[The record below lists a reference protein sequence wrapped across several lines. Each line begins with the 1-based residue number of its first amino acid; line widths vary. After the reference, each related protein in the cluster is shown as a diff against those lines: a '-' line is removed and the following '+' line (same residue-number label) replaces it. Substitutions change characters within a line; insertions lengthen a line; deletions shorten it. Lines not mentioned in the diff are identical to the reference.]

1 LPCSVFFRTAKV
13 RTQSETGKFLKKK
26 IIGKPVNRAFF
37 SAFNDRYLP
46 QFQLK
51 AEFSSQMKD
60 FSYITNSHP
69 AFIESLYQEF
79 LKNPSGVD
87 PDLRKF
93 FEGFDFAVA
102 NGSAVAV
109 NGQPVAGTTAIDWM
123 KEVRVYR
130 LILGYRN
137 KGHLLAKT
145 NPIRTRKD
153 RGANLELSFFG
164 LSDADLDTVYQAGN
178 LIGLG
183 ATSLR
188 NILSHLQQSY
198 AGHVGIEFKYISDQK
213 KIDWLTT
220 EMEQRFTN
228 PVTIE
233 KQKRIL
239 EKLNEGV
246 IFEKFLHTKY
256 IGQKRFSLEG
266 GETTIAA
273 LDAIINVS
281 ANNDVQEV
289 VIGMAH
295 RGRLNI
301 LANIMGKTYEQIFS
315 EFEGTAAID
324 QTMGSGDVKYHMG
337 YGSEVQT
344 VDHKA
349 IHLKLMPNPSH
360 LEAVD
365 PVVVG
370 FARAKA
376 DVLYESDFDKLLP
389 ILIHGDAS
397 VAGQGIVYEVLQM
410 SNLRG
415 YYTGGTIHFVIN
427 NQIGFTTDFDDARSA
442 DYCTSAAAM
451 IQAPVLHVNGDDA
464 EAVVKCAEIATR
476 YRQEFNSDIF
486 IDMVCYLR
494 HGHNEGDDPKYTQ
507 PQLYALIDK
516 HQNPR
521 EIYTQFLIE
530 NGEADAQQLAKDMEK
545 KFWGDLQERLDEV
558 KQHPLP
564 YKYQQPEL
572 VWKSLRK
579 ATEEDFDQSP
589 VTAIKEEEIR
599 RVFDSLMKWPEDFKP
614 LKKVEKLLQD
624 KIKLLQTEQKIDW
637 ATAELMAYGSL
648 LVDGKLVRMS
658 GQDVKRGTF
667 SHRHAVLRDEN
678 TNLEYNRLN
687 HFQEKQEKFRI
698 YNSLLSEYGVLGFE
712 YGYAMANPNA
722 LVIWEAQFGDFCN
735 GAQTMID
742 QFIAAGEQKWQRQN
756 GVVMLLP
763 HGYEGQGPEHSSAR
777 MERFLQM
784 CAELNLVVTN
794 ITSAANLFHV
804 FRRQLTWHFR
814 KPLINFSPKANLRNP
829 GTYSHI
835 SEFASSGFK
844 EVIDDN
850 FVTAAAQVKKVLLCS
865 GKLYFEL
872 AEKQQKENRTDIAI
886 VRLEQLYPLPAKQL
900 DALYKKYN
908 KATWFWVQEEPL
920 NMGAAGFLQMNLK
933 SINFGV
939 ISRNASAATATGY
952 AKVHAQEQA
961 EIIDTAFG
969 I

>member
-1 LPCSVFFRTAKV
+1 
-13 RTQSETGKFLKKK
+13 
-26 IIGKPVNRAFF
+26 
-37 SAFNDRYLP
+37 
-46 QFQLK
+46 
-51 AEFSSQMKD
+51 MKD

-79 LKNPSGVD
+79 VKNPAGID
-87 PDLRKF
+87 QDLRKF

-102 NGSAVAV
+102 NHAGAAV
-109 NGQPVAGTTAIDWM
+109 NGQTAVAATAAIDWM
-123 KEVRVYR
+123 KEIRVYR

-145 NPIRTRKD
+145 NPIRPRKD

-188 NILSHLQQSY
+188 NILDHLQKCY
-198 AGHVGIEFKYISDQK
+198 ADKVGIEFKYISDQK
-213 KIDWLTT
+213 KIDWLTN
-220 EMEQRFTN
+220 EMERKFNT
-228 PVTIE
+228 PVPITQ
-233 KQKRIL
+233 KKRIL
-239 EKLNEGV
+239 EKLNQGV
-246 IFEKFLHTKY
+246 MFEKFLHTKY

-273 LDAIINVS
+273 LDAIINV
-281 ANNDVQEV
+281 AGNNDVQEV

-295 RGRLNI
+295 RGRLNV
-301 LANIMGKTYEQIFS
+301 LANVMGKTYEQIFS
-315 EFEGTAAID
+315 EFEGTADID

-344 VDHKA
+344 ADDKH

-376 DVLYESDFDKLLP
+376 DVLYGSDFDRILP
-389 ILIHGDAS
+389 ILVHGDAS

-410 SNLRG
+410 SNLAG

-464 EAVVKCAEIATR
+464 EAAVKCAEIATR

-486 IDMVCYLR
+486 IDMVCYR
-494 HGHNEGDDPKYTQ
+494 KHGHNEGDDPKYTQ

-516 HQNPR
+516 HPNPR
-521 EIYTQFLIE
+521 EIYTQYLME
-530 NGEADAQQLAKDMEK
+530 NGEADAQQLAKEMEK
-545 KFWGDLQERLDEV
+545 KFWADLQERLDEV

-579 ATEEDFDQSP
+579 ATEEDFVASP
-589 VTAIKEEEIR
+589 ATSISEEEVR
-599 RVFDSLMKWPEDFKP
+599 SLFNGLMKWPSDFQP

-624 KIKLLQTEQKIDW
+624 KIKLLETEQKIDW
-637 ATAELMAYGSL
+637 ATAELMAYGSIL
-648 LVDGKLVRMS
+648 CEGNIVRMS

-678 TNLEYNRLN
+678 TNAEYNRLD
-687 HFQEKQEKFRI
+687 HLQEKQAAFRI

-735 GAQTMID
+735 GAQTLID

-794 ITSAANLFHV
+794 ITSSSNLFHA
-804 FRRQLTWHFR
+804 FRRQLTWPFR

-829 GTYSHI
+829 GTYSPV
-835 SEFASSGFK
+835 SEFTTGGFR
-844 EVIDDN
+844 ELIDDA
-850 FVTAAAQVKKVLLCS
+850 FVKDATQVKKVLLCS

-872 AEKQQKENRTDIAI
+872 ADKQQKDNRNDIAI
-886 VRLEQLYPLPAKQL
+886 VRLEQLYPLPYRQI
-900 DALYKKYN
+900 DALYKKYS

-920 NMGAAGFLQMNLK
+920 NMGAASFLQMNLK
-933 SINFGV
+933 NINFGV

-952 AKVHAQEQA
+952 AKVHAQEQS

>member
-1 LPCSVFFRTAKV
+1 MTDICQPVHSKSDV
-13 RTQSETGKFLKKK
+13 QSL
-26 IIGKPVNRAFF
+26 
-37 SAFNDRYLP
+37 D
-46 QFQLK
+46 
-51 AEFSSQMKD
+51 MKD

-69 AFIESLYQEF
+69 AYIESLYQEF
-79 LKNPSGVD
+79 VQNPDAID
-87 PDLRKF
+87 PDMKKF

-102 NGSAVAV
+102 SGSTSNTAS
-109 NGQPVAGTTAIDWM
+109 NGQSIAPTDGIDWM
-123 KEVRVYR
+123 KEIRVYR

-153 RGANLELSFFG
+153 RGANLDLSFFG
-164 LSDADLDTVYQAGN
+164 LSEADLNTTYQAGN

-183 ATSLR
+183 ATTLK
-188 NILSHLQQSY
+188 NILTHLERCY
-198 AGHVGIEFKYISDQK
+198 ASHVGIEFKYISDQK
-213 KIDWLTT
+213 KIDWITN
-220 EMEQRFTN
+220 EMEKQFIQ
-228 PVTIE
+228 PLPLE
-233 KQKRIL
+233 KKKRIL
-239 EKLNEGV
+239 EKLNQGV
-246 IFEKFLHTKY
+246 MFEKFLHTKY

-273 LDAIINVS
+273 LDAIINVA

-295 RGRLNI
+295 RGRLNV

-315 EFEGTAAID
+315 EFEGTAVMD

-337 YGSEVQT
+337 YGSEIQT
-344 VDHKA
+344 PENKT

-376 DVLYESDFDKLLP
+376 DVLYDSDFDKILP

-442 DYCTSAAAM
+442 DYCTSVAAM
-451 IQAPVLHVNGDDA
+451 VQAPVLHVNGDDA

-486 IDMVCYLR
+486 IDMVCYR
-494 HGHNEGDDPKYTQ
+494 KHGHNEGDDPKYTQ

-521 EIYTQFLIE
+521 ESYTQFLMQ
-530 NGEADAQQLAKDMEK
+530 NGEPDAQQLAKEMEK

-558 KQHPLP
+558 KQNPLP

-572 VWKSLRK
+572 VWKSLGK

-589 VTAIKEEEIR
+589 STAIPEAEVR
-599 RVFDSLMKWPEDFKP
+599 RLFNQLMQWPTDFKP

-624 KIKLLQTEQKIDW
+624 KIKLLEGEQKIDW
-637 ATAELMAYGSL
+637 ATAELLSYGSI
-648 LVDGKLVRMS
+648 LVEGNIVRMS
-658 GQDVKRGTF
+658 GQDVQRGTF
-667 SHRHAVLRDEN
+667 SHRHAILRDEN
-678 TNLEYNRLN
+678 TNKGYNRLN
-687 HFQEKQEKFRI
+687 HFQDNQEKFRI

-722 LVIWEAQFGDFCN
+722 LVVWEAQFGDFCN

-756 GVVMLLP
+756 GAVMLLP

-777 MERFLQM
+777 LERFLQM
-784 CAELNLVVTN
+784 CAELNMVVTN
-794 ITSAANLFHV
+794 ITTAANLFHA
-804 FRRQLTWHFR
+804 FRRQLTWNFR
-814 KPLINFSPKANLRNP
+814 KPMINFSPKANLRNP
-829 GTYSHI
+829 VTYSHI
-835 SEFASSGFK
+835 SEFANGGFK
-844 EVIDDN
+844 EVIDDD
-850 FVTAAAQVKKVLLCS
+850 FVNDAAQVKKVLLCS
-865 GKLYFEL
+865 GKLYYEL
-872 AEKQQKENRTDIAI
+872 ADQQQKENRTDIAI
-886 VRLEQLYPLPAKQL
+886 VRLEQLYPLPYKQL

-920 NMGAAGFLQMNLK
+920 NMGAASFLQMNLK
-933 SINFGV
+933 TINFGV

-952 AKVHAQEQA
+952 AKVHAAEQA
-961 EIIDTAFG
+961 EIINTAFA

>member
-1 LPCSVFFRTAKV
+1 
-13 RTQSETGKFLKKK
+13 
-26 IIGKPVNRAFF
+26 
-37 SAFNDRYLP
+37 
-46 QFQLK
+46 
-51 AEFSSQMKD
+51 MKD

-69 AFIESLYQEF
+69 AYIESLYNDF
-79 LKNPSGVD
+79 VKDPASVD
-87 PDLRKF
+87 PDLKKF

-102 NGSAVAV
+102 NVQA
-109 NGQPVAGTTAIDWM
+109 AGTSTTQVATTGPAGQVDWM
-123 KEVRVYR
+123 KEIRVYR

-145 NPIRTRKD
+145 NPIRARKD
-153 RGANLELSFFG
+153 RGANLDLAFFG
-164 LSDADLDTVYQAGN
+164 LSDADMNTVYQAGN

-183 ATSLR
+183 ATTLK
-188 NILSHLQQSY
+188 NILVHLENTY
-198 AGHVGIEFKYISDQK
+198 AKHVGIEFKYISDQT

-220 EMEQRFTN
+220 EMEKNFSQ
-228 PVTIE
+228 PIALE
-233 KQKRIL
+233 KKKRIL

-246 IFEKFLHTKY
+246 MFEKFLHTKY

-273 LDAIINVS
+273 LDAIINIA

-315 EFEGTAAID
+315 EFEGTATMD

-337 YGSEVQT
+337 YGSEVKT
-344 VDHKA
+344 ADNKTM
-349 IHLKLMPNPSH
+349 HLKLMPNPSH

-376 DVLYESDFDKLLP
+376 DVLYKSDFDKILP

-442 DYCTSAAAM
+442 DYCTSVAAM
-451 IQAPVLHVNGDDA
+451 VQAPVLHVNGDDA

-486 IDMVCYLR
+486 IDMVCYR
-494 HGHNEGDDPKYTQ
+494 KHGHNEGDDPKYTQ
-507 PQLYALIDK
+507 PQLYAMIDK

-521 EIYTQFLIE
+521 EAYTQYLIE
-530 NGEADAQQLAKDMEK
+530 NGEADAQELAKEMEK
-545 KFWGDLQERLDEV
+545 KFWADLQERLDEV
-558 KQHPLP
+558 KQNPLP
-564 YKYQQPEL
+564 YHYQQPEL
-572 VWKSLRK
+572 AWKSLRK
-579 ATEEDFDQSP
+579 AKPEDFDSSP
-589 VTAIKEEEIR
+589 ATAIDEAE
-599 RVFDSLMKWPEDFKP
+599 VLNLFHSLMKWPEGFQP

-624 KIKLLQTEQKIDW
+624 KNKVLEAEQKIDW
-637 ATAELMAYGSL
+637 ATAELMAYGSIL
-648 LVDGKLVRMS
+648 LDGNIVRMS
-658 GQDVKRGTF
+658 GQDVQRGTF
-667 SHRHAVLRDEN
+667 SHRHAILRDEN
-678 TNLEYNRLN
+678 TNKGYNRLN
-687 HFQEKQEKFRI
+687 HFRENQEKFRI

-722 LVIWEAQFGDFCN
+722 LVIWEAQFGDFSN
-735 GAQTMID
+735 GAQTLID

-784 CAELNLVVTN
+784 CAEYNLVITN

-804 FRRQLTWHFR
+804 LRRQLAWSFR
-814 KPLINFSPKANLRNP
+814 KPLINFAPKANLRNP
-829 GTYSHI
+829 ATFSHI
-835 SEFASSGFK
+835 SEFTKGGFR
-844 EVIDDN
+844 ELIDD
-850 FVTAAAQVKKVLLCS
+850 VYVADAAQVKKVLMCS

-872 AEKQQKENRTDIAI
+872 AEKQQKENRQDIAI
-886 VRLEQLYPLPAKQL
+886 VRMEQIYPLPQKQL
-900 DALYKKYN
+900 DVLHRKYS
-908 KATWFWVQEEPL
+908 KATWFWIQEEPL
-920 NMGAAGFLQMNLK
+920 NMGAASFLQMNLK

-939 ISRNASAATATGY
+939 ISRNASASTATGY
-952 AKVHAQEQA
+952 HKVHVQEQI
-961 EIIDTAFG
+961 EIIETAFN